1 MAVDIDLVPKK
12 SSSNNKAREASRNNN
27 KVLKFQLEDSSI
39 DKVRL
44 IDLKN
49 FIKRSLNIDL
59 NRQRLSDQNGKVLVD
74 DDDENSKTLDKFDLK
89 DHDIVY
95 FKDLGPQI
103 SWRTVFLVEYFGP
116 LWIHPMLFTSN
127 PISNLI
133 YGGPVVHNRVQK
145 IAFGMVMVHFMKR
158 ELESIYVHRFSN
170 ATMPFRNI
178 FKNSFHYWILSGV
191 LLALPI
197 YGQKTLG
204 GSNFGFFNSTLW
216 ITFCCGLWT
225 FAELSN
231 LKVHLYLKSL
241 RPPGTKIR
249 KLPKGYGFGYVCC
262 PNYLF
267 ESIAWFSFGLINKFN
282 WSSLLFWSISTLQMS
297 LWALKKKKNYL
308 KEFKDSE
315 KDRIPKGWK
324 AIVPFIL

>member
-1 MAVDIDLVPKK
+1 M
-12 SSSNNKAREASRNNN
+12 R
-27 KVLKFQLEDSSI
+27 
-39 DKVRL
+39 
-44 IDLKN
+44 
-49 FIKRSLNIDL
+49 
-59 NRQRLSDQNGKVLVD
+59 
-74 DDDENSKTLDKFDLK
+74 NSKTLDKFDLK
-89 DHDIVY
+89 DHIL
-95 FKDLGPQI
+95 FTLKDLGPQI
-103 SWRTVFLVEYFGP
+103 FFLVEYFGP

-197 YGQKTLG
+197 WSKD
-204 GSNFGFFNSTLW
+204 SRWF
-216 ITFCCGLWT
+216 
-225 FAELSN
+225 
-231 LKVHLYLKSL
+231 KL